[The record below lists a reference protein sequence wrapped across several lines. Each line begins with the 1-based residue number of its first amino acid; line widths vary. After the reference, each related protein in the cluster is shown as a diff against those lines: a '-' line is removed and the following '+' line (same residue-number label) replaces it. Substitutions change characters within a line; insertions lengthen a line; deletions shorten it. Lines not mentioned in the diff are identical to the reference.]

1 MKLLLKTAFL
11 LSALLGCT
19 NPSSPDESSDVA
31 NQQEGNDKVEE
42 IALRQI
48 FDKIRK
54 FPNTK
59 FTGKQIIIGDSS
71 ISLKVT
77 TEFNGQKEGS
87 WIYAAAF
94 STLCHFGKDEKI
106 TIGSLGIGSSAREA
120 QDICIQEWFATFG
133 TAFDNMLQ
141 DSGKIVLSDKKVFP
155 GLMGIRGNLPENTWL
170 RGDDNMTKT
179 IMSKIGSRI
188 HPEPNKMISIAINI
202 MVNNKG
208 SIDGEC
214 RLNNQVSEEL
224 LSDLKQLNWPASE
237 KGFLFKQ
244 FYLVKKIK

>member
-1 MKLLLKTAFL
+1 MKLVFKTAFL

-19 NPSSPDESSDVA
+19 SPSSPDKSSDTA
-31 NQQEGNDKVEE
+31 NQQEANDKVEE

-48 FDKIRK
+48 FNKMRK
-54 FPNTK
+54 LPNTK
-59 FTGKQIIIGDSS
+59 FTGKQIIRGDST
-71 ISLKVT
+71 ITLKVT

-133 TAFDNMLQ
+133 TALINMLQ
-141 DSGKIVLSDKKVFP
+141 NSEAIALSDKKIFP

-179 IMSKIGSRI
+179 IMSKIGNKI
-188 HPEPNKMISIAINI
+188 HPEPNKIISIAINI

-224 LSDLKQLNWPASE
+224 LSNLKQLKWPASE

-244 FYLVKKIK
+244 FYIIKNIN